1 MRQPDDLVW
10 QGYNPDKGVG
20 VFAYG
25 DLQLTLD
32 ERYDPSIH
40 HCLPVC
46 VRGAYELNLLAI
58 WAMGHKEK
66 ARSYI
71 GQVYYAVQRYAEF
84 TRERPTVV
92 VGDFNSNAIWDRERA
107 VSNHSGVVKA
117 LAAANIASA
126 YHEYFDETP
135 GQERQHTYYHHRSAH
150 SGWHLDYCF
159 FPTAWL
165 PRLHAVK
172 RPSASNRRHSAR
184 ASSSTTRPYRS
195 RRARTRRGP
204 VPTSSGGAL
213 MRRSMTPTSDPS
225 TRGRASGP
233 VRRAAP
239 APSPPSSGR
248 RPAVRARE
256 PLPGRAS

>member
-1 MRQPDDLVW
+1 MRLVTWNCAGAFRKKAQPINHLQPNIAIIQECESPLKLRFPGDMRQPDDLVW

-84 TRERPTVV
+84 IRERPTIV

-150 SGWHLDYCF
+150 AGWHLDYCF
-159 FPTAWL
+159 VPTAWL
-165 PRLHAVK
+165 PRLQAVTVS
-172 RPSASNRRHSAR
+172 PFTPWCEYSDH
-184 ASSSTTRPYRS
+184 TP
-195 RRARTRRGP
+195 
-204 VPTSSGGAL
+204 L
-213 MRRSMTPTSDPS
+213 MVDFAEETK
-225 TRGRASGP
+225 
-233 VRRAAP
+233 
-239 APSPPSSGR
+239 
-248 RPAVRARE
+248 
-256 PLPGRAS
+256 